1 MMRTRP
7 TLCLEPDNPNCV
19 VEQITISISTFWQI
33 NSIYL
38 LIPCCWYQC
47 VNLGRVVGNV
57 NQITR
62 PKSIGPTQTMNYDD
76 FKLNIIF
83 LQTYIEYLI
92 GQWLI

>member
-33 NSIYL
+33 TGIYL
-38 LIPCCWYQC
+38 LIPCWYQC
-47 VNLGRVVGNV
+47 LNLGRVVGNR

-62 PKSIGPTQTMNYDD
+62 PKSIGPAQTMNYGD

-83 LQTYIEYLI
+83 LQTYIVYLI
-92 GQWLI
+92 EQWFI